1 MVKEEV
7 HNTKSVKVIKRSTLK
22 ETVYNKIKESG
33 DPSNIKPTLD
43 RALDAILECRIDNR
57 VMATN
62 PKGEDRLLT
71 LMGAHVYTW
80 HNTELID
87 SVKECFENSEDATE
101 DWLKENNSDKEYII
115 ELSENDKRILS
126 TN

>member
-7 HNTKSVKVIKRSTLK
+7 HNTKLVKVIKRSKLK
-22 ETVYNKIKESG
+22 ETVYNKLNESR

-43 RALDAILECRIDNR
+43 KALDAILECRIDNR
-57 VMATN
+57 VMPTN
-62 PKGEDRLLT
+62 NNGGECLLT

-87 SVKECFENSEDATE
+87 SVRECFENSEDVTE
-101 DWLKENNSDKEYII
+101 DWLKENNSDKEYIS

>member
-33 DPSNIKPTLD
+33 DHSNIKPTLD

-57 VMATN
+57 VMTTN
-62 PKGEDRLLT
+62 PKGEDSLLA

-87 SVKECFENSEDATE
+87 SVRECFSNSDVVTE
-101 DWLKENNSDKEYII
+101 DWLKENNKELEYIS
-115 ELSENDKRILS
+115 ELSEDDKRILA

>member
-7 HNTKSVKVIKRSTLK
+7 HNTKLVKVIKHSTLK

-57 VMATN
+57 VMETN
-62 PKGEDRLLT
+62 LKGEDCLLT

-87 SVKECFENSEDATE
+87 SVRECFSNSDVVTE
-101 DWLKENNSDKEYII
+101 DWLKENNKELEYIS
-115 ELSENDKRILS
+115 ELSEDDKRILA

>member
-57 VMATN
+57 VIATN
-62 PKGEDRLLT
+62 PIGGNCLLT

-80 HNTELID
+80 HNIELIV
-87 SVKECFENSEDATE
+87 SVKECFENSEDVTE

>member
-1 MVKEEV
+1 MVKEEMLNKKLV
-7 HNTKSVKVIKRSTLK
+7 RVIKRNALK
-22 ETVYNKIKESG
+22 EMVYNKLNESG

-57 VMATN
+57 VMSTN
-62 PKGEDRLLT
+62 PIGEDCLLT

-80 HNTELID
+80 HNTEFIM
-87 SVKECFENSEDATE
+87 SVKECFENSEDVTE
-101 DWLKENNSDKEYII
+101 DWLKENNGDKEYII
-115 ELSENDKRILS
+115 ELSEDDKRIFA

>member
-7 HNTKSVKVIKRSTLK
+7 HNTKLVKVIKRSMLK
-22 ETVYNKIKESG
+22 EIVYNKLNNTG

-43 RALDAILECRIDNR
+43 RALDTILECRIDNR
-57 VMATN
+57 VMTTN
-62 PKGEDRLLT
+62 PIGEECLLA

-80 HNTELID
+80 HNEELIE
-87 SVKECFENSEDATE
+87 SVKECFENSEDVTE
-101 DWLKENNSDKEYII
+101 DWLKENNGDKEYIL
-115 ELSENDKRILS
+115 ELSEDDKRILS

>member
-87 SVKECFENSEDATE
+87 SVRECFSNSDVVTE
-101 DWLKENNSDKEYII
+101 DWLKENNKELEYIS
-115 ELSENDKRILS
+115 ELSEDDKRILS

>member
-62 PKGEDRLLT
+62 HKGEDCFLT
-71 LMGAHVYTW
+71 LIGAHLYTW

-87 SVKECFENSEDATE
+87 SVRECFENSEDVTE
-101 DWLKENNSDKEYII
+101 DWLIENNSDKEYII

>member
-7 HNTKSVKVIKRSTLK
+7 HNTKLVKVIKRSMLK
-22 ETVYNKIKESG
+22 EIVYNKLNNTG

-43 RALDAILECRIDNR
+43 RALDTILECRIDNR
-57 VMATN
+57 VMTTN
-62 PKGEDRLLT
+62 PIGEESLLT

-80 HNTELID
+80 HNAELIE

-101 DWLKENNSDKEYII
+101 DWLKDNNGDKEYIL
-115 ELSENDKRILS
+115 ELSEDDKRILS

>member
-62 PKGEDRLLT
+62 PKGEDCLLT

-87 SVKECFENSEDATE
+87 SVRECFSNSDVVTE
-101 DWLKENNSDKEYII
+101 DWLKENNKELEYIS
-115 ELSENDKRILS
+115 ELSEDDKRILS

>member
-7 HNTKSVKVIKRSTLK
+7 HNTKSVKVIKCSTLK

-57 VMATN
+57 VIATN
-62 PKGEDRLLT
+62 PKGEVCLLT

-87 SVKECFENSEDATE
+87 SVRECFSNSDVVTE
-101 DWLKENNSDKEYII
+101 DWLKENNKELEYIS
-115 ELSENDKRILS
+115 ELSEDDKRILS